1 MVVMTKEEFLK
12 KYLYD
17 SIKIDDIKDNNI
29 RNIKIKYFN
38 MINKVVQDEYR
49 ISDKELPKEY
59 DRVIEKEKIELEE
72 YYDTL
77 DDYSIL

>member
-1 MVVMTKEEFLK
+1 MTKEEFLK

-77 DDYSIL
+77 DDYN